1 MRLIDADE
9 LKKQSYESSEW
20 DGGGFHQRVVDESD
34 IDDAPTIDA
43 VPVVRCKDC
52 EWYDNEH
59 FRCENEKHYYIS
71 TSWDIWISRSHDP
84 DHFCAD
90 GKRKDGEQE

>member
-34 IDDAPTIDA
+34 IDDAPTVDA
-43 VPVVRCKDC
+43 VPYEIVK
-52 EWYDNEH
+52 EWLEEIDKKLDNLFEKVGCNTEH
-59 FRCENEKHYYIS
+59 I
-71 TSWDIWISRSHDP
+71 
-84 DHFCAD
+84 
-90 GKRKDGEQE
+90 KDGEKNESERDRP